1 MSTSHAS
8 LGLTP
13 GLVARFTA
21 AQERFLTSSGES
33 STNAAMTPG
42 GGTPDEAVGS
52 PSRLTAL
59 GEASDDLFERLARL
73 ATTEPPE
80 GRPPLETY
88 TTTATAHGDVYRAT
102 DDFRRF
108 MRSRY
113 PGYGVGD
120 HSSVRAP
127 GSVAAS
133 LGGTPGGP
141 ERSNRLD
148 RFKAP

>member
-1 MSTSHAS
+1 MSHCLSS
-8 LGLTP
+8 PGLTP
-13 GLVARFTA
+13 ELVARFTA
-21 AQERFLTSSGES
+21 VQKRFLTSCGES

-42 GGTPDEAVGS
+42 GGTPDAVDS
-52 PSRLTAL
+52 SSSRLTAL
-59 GEASDDLFERLARL
+59 GGVSDDLFERLARL

-88 TTTATAHGDVYRAT
+88 TTSPTAHGDVYRAT
-102 DDFRRF
+102 DEFRRF

-133 LGGTPGGP
+133 LGGKPGP
-141 ERSNRLD
+141 LD

>member
-1 MSTSHAS
+1 MSTSPTSH
-8 LGLTP
+8 GLTP
-13 GLVARFTA
+13 ELVARFTA
-21 AQERFLTSSGES
+21 AQKRFQISSGES
-33 STNAAMTPG
+33 STSAAMTPG
-42 GGTPDEAVGS
+42 GGTAAEAAGS

-59 GEASDDLFERLARL
+59 GEASNDLFERLARL

-88 TTTATAHGDVYRAT
+88 TTTPTAHGDVYRAT
-102 DDFRRF
+102 HEFREF

-133 LGGTPGGP
+133 LGGGP
-141 ERSNRLD
+141 TLKPID
-148 RFKAP
+148 L

>member
-1 MSTSHAS
+1 MVLSSPASH
-8 LGLTP
+8 GLTP
-13 GLVARFTA
+13 ELVARFTA
-21 AQERFLTSSGES
+21 AQKRFQTSSGES
-33 STNAAMTPG
+33 STSAAMTPG
-42 GGTPDEAVGS
+42 GGTPEEVDGS

-59 GEASDDLFERLARL
+59 GEASDELLERLARL
-73 ATTEPPE
+73 ATTEPPA

-102 DDFRRF
+102 DEFRRF

-120 HSSVRAP
+120 HSSVRTP

-133 LGGTPGGP
+133 LGGEPAPKGK
-141 ERSNRLD
+141 LD
-148 RFKAP
+148 SFLAP

>member
-1 MSTSHAS
+1 MSTSHVS
-8 LGLTP
+8 PGLTP
-13 GLVARFTA
+13 DLVARFTR
-21 AQERFLTSSGES
+21 AQERFRMSSGES
-33 STNAAMTPG
+33 STSAAMTPG
-42 GGTPDEAVGS
+42 GGTPDGGVGS

-59 GEASDDLFERLARL
+59 GEGSDDLFERLARL

-88 TTTATAHGDVYRAT
+88 TTTSTAHGDVYRAT
-102 DDFRRF
+102 DEFRRF

-133 LGGTPGGP
+133 LGGTPGGGGTLKP
-141 ERSNRLD
+141 ID
-148 RFKAP
+148 F

>member
-1 MSTSHAS
+1 MD
-8 LGLTP
+8 LLCRDFPGLTP
-13 GLVARFTA
+13 ELVARFISA
-21 AQERFLTSSGES
+21 RERFQTISGES
-33 STNAAMTPG
+33 STSVATILG
-42 GGTPDEAVGS
+42 GGTPAGVAGS

-88 TTTATAHGDVYRAT
+88 TTTPTAHGDVYRAT
-102 DDFRRF
+102 HEFRGF

-120 HSSVRAP
+120 HSSVRAS

-133 LGGTPGGP
+133 LGGEPTLKPI
-141 ERSNRLD
+141 N
-148 RFKAP
+148 F